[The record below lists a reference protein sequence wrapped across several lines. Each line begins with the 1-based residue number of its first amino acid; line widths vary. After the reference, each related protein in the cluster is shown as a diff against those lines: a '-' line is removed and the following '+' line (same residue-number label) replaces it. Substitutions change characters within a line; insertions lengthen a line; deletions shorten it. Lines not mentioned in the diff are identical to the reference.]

1 MLYIGLMVAL
11 LLPLSY
17 LGQPAGNTKHGDEGN
32 FRGLLADMRERDS
45 LSQTSFGDIDP
56 AGATMQQ
63 MLLGLNGIAVNQLW
77 GQAQEA
83 QKKEDWETL
92 RTVLYQLVKLQPH
105 YYKIWD
111 YQTHNL
117 SYNLSTEFDD
127 VRAKYKQVINGFNF
141 MKQGIELNKNEP
153 RLLKQLGWYIGHKIG
168 RADEKVFYRKLFKD
182 DWMKLF
188 HEQESRP
195 LEKRDNW
202 LVAHEKFQQATDLA
216 DQLEAKGKPLQTT
229 PSLFYKELSHSLVNY
244 AETITDEG
252 FEEPK
257 LNADEKK
264 NRDGSP
270 KSEAENAKLLEEKA
284 DKLRREWVQKFT
296 AAWVQADKAFQ
307 DFSNNRPFKTPNNR
321 VVTVG
326 VLEQLNK
333 LRFEKQKALFD
344 LVSGEEQKLIAEKF
358 NAIADDKLKA
368 IYKKPL
374 AERTDDENAAVR
386 DKERELSFS
395 WQELAGRAPA
405 GDARTKAKNLA
416 IEITRLDE
424 QIQEI
429 DHLRSPLNYK
439 YWQILIKA
447 QNTEEMQLANESTFE
462 AKRLFRKGKPYEA
475 ARKFEEAFCHW
486 RWVLNNFP
494 FLRNDSVTYDDINEY
509 IKQYRLALTRGQPG
523 FLNDHPDHFDTFP
536 LWDIVAIVEKEQAAE
551 NVPFPPLCGEEAK
564 QLPIMAIYRS
574 AYEAVQATQP
584 KPTPAPNEAEKTDSE
599 KKDDKSP
606 ATPSENPSE
615 KSREKAVEQS
625 SDKAEQSSDKAEQS
639 SDKVEQG
646 SKKADDKSSEKP
658 EK

>member
-77 GQAQEA
+77 GQAQDA

-92 RTVLYQLVKLQPH
+92 RIVLNQLVKLQPH
-105 YYKIWD
+105 YFKIWD

-127 VRAKYKQVINGFNF
+127 VRARYKQVINGFNF

-202 LVAHEKFQQATDLA
+202 LVAHEKFQLATDLA

-257 LNADEKK
+257 LNDDEKK
-264 NRDGSP
+264 NPDGSP
-270 KSEAENAKLLEEKA
+270 KTPEEITALLDKKS
-284 DKLRREWVQKFT
+284 DKLRSEWVQKFT

-307 DFSNNRPFKTPNNR
+307 EFSFKRYFKTPNNR
-321 VVTVG
+321 VVLVG
-326 VLEQLNK
+326 EMEQLLK
-333 LRFEKQKALFD
+333 LRFEKQNALFD
-344 LVSGEEQKLIAEKF
+344 LVAGEEKKLIEDKF
-358 NAIADDKLKA
+358 NAIADDNLKKL
-368 IYKKPL
+368 YKKPL
-374 AERTDDENAAVR
+374 AERTDEENAAVR

-405 GDARTKAKNLA
+405 GDARTQAKALA
-416 IEITRLDE
+416 NEITLLE
-424 QIQEI
+424 EKIQEI
-429 DHLRSPLNYK
+429 DHLRSPLNYN
-439 YWQILIKA
+439 YWRIFINA
-447 QNTEEMQLANESTFE
+447 QNQKEMQLANEATFE
-462 AKRLFRKGKPYEA
+462 AKRLFRKGKSYEA
-475 ARKFEEAFCHW
+475 AQKFEEAFCHW
-486 RWVLNNFP
+486 RWVLNNYP
-494 FLRNDSVTYDDINEY
+494 YLRNDSVTYDDIHEY
-509 IKQYRLALTRGQPG
+509 IKQYRTALTKGRPG

-536 LWDIVAIVEKEQAAE
+536 LWDIVAIVEKERQAE
-551 NVPFPPLCGEEAK
+551 SVPFPPLCGEETK
-564 QLPIMAIYRS
+564 HSTMAASIRA
-574 AYEAVQATQP
+574 AYEAAQANKP
-584 KPTPAPNEAEKTDSE
+584 KPTPAPEESEETKSE
-599 KKDDKSP
+599 KKDDKP
-606 ATPSENPSE
+606 AEQNSGKGPEKAPDSE
-615 KSREKAVEQS
+615 KAPEKEAVKDASKEV
-625 SDKAEQSSDKAEQS
+625 D
-639 SDKVEQG
+639 
-646 SKKADDKSSEKP
+646 KKAAKSP
-658 EK
+658 EKQEK